1 MTRRRWKT
9 RQIEALR
16 TMGLQFWICSIR
28 ESVVIIAAVERR
40 RETAREKA
48 WIMPRQNDGTKHTRN
63 LHMPPHIHSWKQRNG
78 IIYYYICKKYG
89 GERRVAI
96 AIEDDFILALK
107 KPALRAQF

>member
-1 MTRRRWKT
+1 
-9 RQIEALR
+9 
-16 TMGLQFWICSIR
+16 
-28 ESVVIIAAVERR
+28 
-40 RETAREKA
+40 
-48 WIMPRQNDGTKHTRN
+48 
-63 LHMPPHIHSWKQRNG
+63 MPPHIHSWKQRNG